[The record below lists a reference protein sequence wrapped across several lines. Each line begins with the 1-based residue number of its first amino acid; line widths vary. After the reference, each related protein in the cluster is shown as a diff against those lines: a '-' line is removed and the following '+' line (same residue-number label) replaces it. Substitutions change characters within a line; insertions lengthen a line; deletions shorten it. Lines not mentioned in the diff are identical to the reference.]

1 MNISHTEIPLK
12 VVAKTCSF
20 NEKQND
26 KVMYSFVEDFHSLCL
41 DKKDIV
47 SSELEACQRL
57 LKYTLD
63 EVEKKTIERE
73 IAELKMTLDLM
84 P

>member
-1 MNISHTEIPLK
+1 MNISYTEIPLK

-63 EVEKKTIERE
+63 EVEKKAIERE